1 MAQQTFRSA
10 LNGFNREDV
19 VRYIEYLN
27 SVHTAE
33 INQLNSELEYLR
45 NQEPAAPA
53 PVEVPV
59 VDTSA
64 NDALIEQQA
73 SRIRE
78 LFDRCRALE
87 SQLAEAQQ
95 AKAQAE
101 ENVQAVMA
109 QLTEAQNANQA
120 ATAQLAE
127 AQEAKAHAEEK
138 LQAVVTQQNNVQARA
153 NEELEAYRRAERI
166 ERLAKERAERLYHQ
180 TNGALADA
188 SIKVDEAAGQ
198 IGELTDLVMAQLTQ
212 LQEAVASS
220 KQALKDA
227 ADTMYTIRPGEE
239 N

>member
-1 MAQQTFRSA
+1 MTQQTFRSA

-33 INQLNSELEYLR
+33 INQLNSELEFLR

-53 PVEVPV
+53 PVEVPAP
-59 VDTSA
+59 DTTET
-64 NDALIEQQA
+64 DALIEQQA
-73 SRIRE
+73 TRIRE
-78 LFDRCRALE
+78 LFDRCKELE
-87 SQLAEAQQ
+87 TQLQ
-95 AKAQAE
+95 
-101 ENVQAVMA
+101 
-109 QLTEAQNANQA
+109 
-120 ATAQLAE
+120 E

-138 LQAVVTQQNNVQARA
+138 LQAVVTQQSTVQARV

-198 IGELTDLVMAQLTQ
+198 IGQLTDLVITQLTQ

>member
-1 MAQQTFRSA
+1 MTQQTFRSA

-33 INQLNSELEYLR
+33 INQLNSELEFLR
-45 NQEPAAPA
+45 NQEPEAPA
-53 PVEVPV
+53 PVEVPAP
-59 VDTSA
+59 DTTAS
-64 NDALIEQQA
+64 DALIEQQA
-73 SRIRE
+73 TRIRE
-78 LFDRCRALE
+78 LFDRCKELE
-87 SQLAEAQQ
+87 TQLQ
-95 AKAQAE
+95 
-101 ENVQAVMA
+101 
-109 QLTEAQNANQA
+109 
-120 ATAQLAE
+120 E

-138 LQAVVTQQNNVQARA
+138 LQAVVTQQATIQSRT

-180 TNGALADA
+180 TNGVLADA

-198 IGELTDLVMAQLTQ
+198 IGQLTNLVIAQLSQ
-212 LQEAVASS
+212 LQEAVANS

-227 ADTMYTIRPGEE
+227 ADTMYAIRPGEE

>member
-1 MAQQTFRSA
+1 MTQQTFRSA

-53 PVEVPV
+53 PAEVPAP
-59 VDTSA
+59 DTTET
-64 NDALIEQQA
+64 DALIEQQA
-73 SRIRE
+73 NRIRE
-78 LFDRCRALE
+78 LFDRCKELE
-87 SQLAEAQQ
+87 AEL
-95 AKAQAE
+95 K
-101 ENVQAVMA
+101 
-109 QLTEAQNANQA
+109 
-120 ATAQLAE
+120 E
-127 AQEAKAHAEEK
+127 AQEAKIHAEEK
-138 LQAVVTQQNNVQARA
+138 LQAVVTQQASVQARV

-198 IGELTDLVMAQLTQ
+198 IGQLTDLVITQLTQ

>member
-45 NQEPAAPA
+45 NQEPAALAPA
-53 PVEVPV
+53 PEPVEVPV
-59 VDTSA
+59 VDTA
-64 NDALIEQQA
+64 ETDALIEQQA
-73 SRIRE
+73 TRIRE
-78 LFDRCRALE
+78 LFDRCKNLE
-87 SQLAEAQQ
+87 AQLKEAQQ
-95 AKAQAE
+95 AKALAE
-101 ENVQAVMA
+101 ENIQAV
-109 QLTEAQNANQA
+109 
-120 ATAQLAE
+120 TAQLAE
-127 AQEAKAHAEEK
+127 AQEAKTHAEEK
-138 LQAVVTQQNNVQARA
+138 LQAVVTQQSNVQARA

-198 IGELTDLVMAQLTQ
+198 IGELTDLVMTQLTQ

-227 ADTMYTIRPGEE
+227 AETMYTIRPGEE
-239 N
+239 D

>member
-1 MAQQTFRSA
+1 MTQQTFRSA

-59 VDTSA
+59 PDTTET
-64 NDALIEQQA
+64 DALIEQQA
-73 SRIRE
+73 NRIRE
-78 LFDRCRALE
+78 LFDRCKELE
-87 SQLAEAQQ
+87 AEL
-95 AKAQAE
+95 K
-101 ENVQAVMA
+101 
-109 QLTEAQNANQA
+109 
-120 ATAQLAE
+120 E
-127 AQEAKAHAEEK
+127 AQEAKIHAEEK
-138 LQAVVTQQNNVQARA
+138 LQAVVTQQTSVQARV

-198 IGELTDLVMAQLTQ
+198 IGQLTDLVITQLTQ

>member
-45 NQEPAAPA
+45 GKQAEPAAA
-53 PVEVPV
+53 PKTEE
-59 VDTSA
+59 T
-64 NDALIEQQA
+64 DALIEQQA
-73 SRIRE
+73 TRIRE
-78 LFDRCRALE
+78 LFDQCKALE
-87 SQLAEAQQ
+87 
-95 AKAQAE
+95 
-101 ENVQAVMA
+101 
-109 QLTEAQNANQA
+109 
-120 ATAQLAE
+120 AQLAE
-127 AQEAKAHAEEK
+127 AREAKDHAEEK
-138 LQAVVTQQNNVQARA
+138 LQAVLTQQTAVQTRT

-188 SIKVDEAAGQ
+188 TVKVDEAAGQ
-198 IGELTDLVMAQLTQ
+198 ISQLSDLVMAQLAE
-212 LQEAVASS
+212 LQAAVAGS

-227 ADTMYTIRPGEE
+227 ADTMYTIRPADE

>member
-1 MAQQTFRSA
+1 MTQQTFRSA

-59 VDTSA
+59 PDTTET
-64 NDALIEQQA
+64 DALIEQQA
-73 SRIRE
+73 TRIRE
-78 LFDRCRALE
+78 LFDRCKELE
-87 SQLAEAQQ
+87 AEL
-95 AKAQAE
+95 K
-101 ENVQAVMA
+101 
-109 QLTEAQNANQA
+109 
-120 ATAQLAE
+120 E
-127 AQEAKAHAEEK
+127 AQEAKIHAEEK
-138 LQAVVTQQNNVQARA
+138 LQAVVTQQASVQARV

-198 IGELTDLVMAQLTQ
+198 IGQLTDLVITQLTQ

>member
-33 INQLNSELEYLR
+33 VNQLNSELDFLR
-45 NQEPAAPA
+45 NKQ
-53 PVEVPV
+53 PVIAPV
-59 VDTSA
+59 VD
-64 NDALIEQQA
+64 NGEKDALVEQQA
-73 SRIRE
+73 TRIRE
-78 LFDRCRALE
+78 LFDRCRELE
-87 SQLAEAQQ
+87 TQLAEALD
-95 AKAQAE
+95 E
-101 ENVQAVMA
+101 
-109 QLTEAQNANQA
+109 
-120 ATAQLAE
+120 
-127 AQEAKAHAEEK
+127 KAHAEEK
-138 LQAVVTQQNNVQARA
+138 LQAVLTQQSTLQNRT

-166 ERLAKERAERLYHQ
+166 ERQAKERAERLYHQ

-198 IGELTDLVMAQLTQ
+198 IGQLSDQVMAQLAQ
-212 LQEAVASS
+212 LQEAVAGS

-227 ADTMYTIRPGEE
+227 ANTMYTIRPCDE

>member
-45 NQEPAAPA
+45 NQEPAALAPA
-53 PVEVPV
+53 PEPVEVPV
-59 VDTSA
+59 VDTA
-64 NDALIEQQA
+64 ETDALIEQQA
-73 SRIRE
+73 TRIRE
-78 LFDRCRALE
+78 LFDRCKELE
-87 SQLAEAQQ
+87 TQLAA
-95 AKAQAE
+95 
-101 ENVQAVMA
+101 
-109 QLTEAQNANQA
+109 
-120 ATAQLAE
+120 
-127 AQEAKAHAEEK
+127 AQEALAHAEEK
-138 LQAVVTQQNNVQARA
+138 FQAVLTQQNAAKVRA

-166 ERLAKERAERLYHQ
+166 ERQAKERAERLYQQ
-180 TNGALADA
+180 TTGALADA
-188 SIKVDEAAGQ
+188 SIKVDDAAGQ
-198 IGELTDLVMAQLTQ
+198 IGQLSDLVMSQLAQ

-227 ADTMYTIRPGEE
+227 AETMYTIRPGEE